1 MKAKLVLLG
10 KMGDLRKAFSL
21 VSQIGKLI
29 HEKTVAGRS
38 CKGIDDDDR
47 SLRILVRQKISREI
61 CGIQDTGNAGGESQV
76 ENIFS
81 FLQERFKVLHKFLD
95 IDLGG
100 LGGFSG
106 SHFPVE
112 LVERHGFAEIIRIFF
127 SVKLVVEADIFDI
140 AVDKVL
146 L

>member
-21 VSQIGKLI
+21 VSQIGELI
-29 HEKTVAGRS
+29 HEKSVAGGG

-47 SLRILVRQKISREI
+47 SLRILLRQKISREI
-61 CGIQDTGNAGGESQV
+61 CGIQDAGNAGGEGQV

-81 FLQERFKVLHKFLD
+81 FLQERLKIFCEFLD

-100 LGGFSG
+100 PGGFSG
-106 SHFPVE
+106 SHFFVE
-112 LVERHGFAEIIRIFF
+112 LIERHGLAEIVRVIF
-127 SVKLVVEADIFDI
+127 SVKLIVEADILDVAFE
-140 AVDKVL
+140 KML
-146 L
+146 F